1 MGGVKTMYSELGP
14 TKASGPP
21 VRAIR
26 TKPVPAFE
34 MERIIDLKRHESHC
48 QVHASVHSYC
58 KAIHV
63 LSHLMKK
70 QHNLLTHQAVSAR
83 LAFQKAEASPVGT
96 RSRVAN
102 QHYKSKCVS
111 WTCNVTGTSTFNIR
125 ILPCWCYSE
134 ARHPVPRCITE
145 AIINGNR
152 SRGAMEEEHPHI

>member
-1 MGGVKTMYSELGP
+1 MYSELGP

-34 MERIIDLKRHESHC
+34 MERMVDLKGHESHC

-58 KAIHV
+58 KAIHA

-70 QHNLLTHQAVSAR
+70 QHDLLTHQAVSAR
-83 LAFQKAEASPVGT
+83 FAFEKAEASPVGT

-102 QHYKSKCVS
+102 QHYKSMCVS
-111 WTCNVTGTSTFNIR
+111 KDLQCHRYFDLQHTNY
-125 ILPCWCYSE
+125 ILLVQKRSS
-134 ARHPVPRCITE
+134 ASGPRCITE

-152 SRGAMEEEHPHI
+152 SRGAMEEEQPHS